1 MEIKLLFS
9 TITWINRKT
18 ISWNHSCTLNCNT
31 MRLLKSFTLSMSK
44 PSNYKKETN
53 STIKTKWRTIPKI
66 SVRLKSN
73 IPSKRHIFKACNIYM
88 FNYILVSNWIDS
100 IHNLCNKLCMKMKM
114 CCCIVKIFVIATL
127 LAMTYQPEQGIAWN
141 QMYHFMYVVETWN
154 CIQCFV

>member
-1 MEIKLLFS
+1 MLSKYVFTYFRNYLSLISNNEPSCSILIQIWKIRLLFS

-100 IHNLCNKLCMKMKM
+100 IHNLCNKLCMKMNR
-114 CCCIVKIFVIATL
+114 CCCIVTIVLK
-127 LAMTYQPEQGIAWN
+127 YS
-141 QMYHFMYVVETWN
+141 
-154 CIQCFV
+154 